1 MDYMQEISRQLG
13 DSGDIIIYVAKCK
26 KYEFEP
32 QPDVAY
38 VKEEERVDI
47 KLERFERFDKSC

>member
-1 MDYMQEISRQLG
+1 MQEISRQLG